1 MVVEMFVFESD
12 EAFLDLFRSRVSGR
26 ESPLAVGGDA
36 CTQQFLVPVRHY
48 CGVGD
53 MKQVAGKTKDISWSP
68 KKQEYKVLLFW

>member
-1 MVVEMFVFESD
+1 MFVFESD

-26 ESPLAVGGDA
+26 ESPLTVGGDA

-53 MKQVAGKTKDISWSP
+53 MKQVAGKTKDISCHQ
-68 KKQEYKVLLFW
+68 KRKNTKYYFLFFLFW